1 MKTKTFIGKNKPDL
15 DRQIWNWR
23 SANSHISVKKIHPIK
38 DVPLRLHR
46 PHVRLSTSKS
56 QDRVSIQVDYEGST

>member
-1 MKTKTFIGKNKPDL
+1 MKSKTFIGKDRPDL

-38 DVPLRLHR
+38 DIPLRMHR
-46 PHVRLSTSKS
+46 PNVVRAKIEG
-56 QDRVSIQVDYEGST
+56 QDRVSIRVDYE